1 VTPSHLGT
9 KSDEPNPM
17 EAHSG
22 LGQALA
28 KLPPPARGTSESE
41 LVQRLR
47 AGDSGALEAF
57 MERDTSRVYRLAYGI
72 TGNAADAEEVVQD
85 VYLTVFRK
93 IHTFEGR
100 SAVGT
105 WIYRVTTNAALIKRR
120 SQRPDREVPLESL
133 LPAFRPDGRREGE
146 LADLQA
152 DWSQTPEAV
161 LLSQETRALLHQAI
175 AGLPA
180 PYRAVLILRDV
191 EGISNEEAACVVGA
205 SVAAVK
211 SRLHRGRL
219 ALRERLT
226 RHLGPKVDARRRAGV
241 SGIDT

>member
-1 VTPSHLGT
+1 MGIKTDDPDPV
-9 KSDEPNPM
+9 

-22 LGQALA
+22 FS
-28 KLPPPARGTSESE
+28 PAPAMVFPTVHGLSEPE

-47 AGDSGALEAF
+47 GGDSGALEAF
-57 MERDTSRVYRLAYGI
+57 MERSTLRVYRLAYGI
-72 TGNAADAEEVVQD
+72 TGNEEDAEQVVQD

-105 WIYRVTTNAALIKRR
+105 WIYRVTTNAALNKRR
-120 SQRPDREVPLESL
+120 SQPPDREVPLESL
-133 LPAFRPDGRREGE
+133 VPAFRSDGRREGE

-161 LLSQETRALLHQAI
+161 LLSQETRERLHKAI
-175 AGLPA
+175 AGLPTA
-180 PYRAVLILRDV
+180 YRAVLILRDV

-226 RHLGPKVDARRRAGV
+226 RHLGSKVGARRRAGV
-241 SGIDT
+241 SEIDT

>member
-1 VTPSHLGT
+1 VTPSLMGIMNHNP
-9 KSDEPNPM
+9 DPM
-17 EAHSG
+17 EAYSG
-22 LGQALA
+22 FSPVPATV
-28 KLPPPARGTSESE
+28 PPIVHGLSEPG

-47 AGDSGALEAF
+47 GGDSGALEAF
-57 MERDTSRVYRLAYGI
+57 MERYTSRVYRLAYGI
-72 TGNAADAEEVVQD
+72 TGNTADAEEVVQD

-100 SAVGT
+100 SAVGS

-146 LADLQA
+146 LADLRA
-152 DWSQTPEAV
+152 DWSQTPEAL
-161 LLSQETRALLHQAI
+161 LLSQETRDLLHQAI

-180 PYRAVLILRDV
+180 PYRAVIILRDV

-226 RHLGPKVDARRRAGV
+226 RHLGPNVDARRRAGV